1 MEDNSSSDDEVN
13 DSPASR
19 KLSGKKI
26 KLNDGTSQNSAKDAA
41 AEGSNNKEEVVDS
54 GISPDKS
61 ESTSSD
67 DLLSASG
74 PSNVVVNVGTS
85 DNMVRVMMQNLR
97 HHGRDRNY
105 RKRKTPDSD
114 ESSTDSDDFSSEIRI
129 VPDDNNDGDDMQ
141 HLLTIISQDTSSS
154 SSNSSGSSSG
164 SSNSSYS
171 NYSFESD
178 NVNFQP
184 MDSSDDDGLWAHTP
198 SINAAL
204 MENNEDL
211 LGNNTEGLFGPPPK
225 VLLKERPKHDYI
237 IVREVI
243 NREMG
248 LTFPCGKTAQSPMKF
263 EQKFYGSL
271 HAVYR
276 LEKLHNL
283 NKHHGCVNSINFH
296 PEGHLLASGS
306 DDMNVV
312 VWDWARN
319 RALQSIKT
327 GHRANVFQSKFLYLN
342 ARSQLNIVTCSRDGQ
357 VRLVQCAPSGGNS
370 GPGVARRRLATH
382 ARPAHKLHV
391 SAQAPHEVISAGED
405 GLVLL
410 ADVRSNT
417 PTKLVHVRRDGLT
430 VPLYS
435 VDVDCTGN
443 KLLVAGRDRY
453 MHVYDRRRPSAPA
466 ASYCPFHIAM
476 MNNKKRQQPL
486 NKHLTCAIYNHDGT
500 KILGSYNDEDIYLID
515 TKQDEYIEDSD
526 MSAEDAVGYRRRY
539 TGHRN
544 SATFKGVSFF
554 GPRSQYV
561 VSGSDC
567 SYLYI
572 WDTESEAIV
581 QWLYA
586 DINGVVNS
594 IEAHPRFPVLATS
607 GLDRDV
613 KIWVPI
619 KQADP
624 DYEGMEKVI
633 RENSV
638 TMRSPLFNDFLPAIY
653 SAWREDNPHALGRN
667 LDFDGNACTA
677 F

>member
-13 DSPASR
+13 ESTTSR
-19 KLSGKKI
+19 KMSGKKL
-26 KLNDGTSQNSAKDAA
+26 KLNDGSSQNSTKDAA
-41 AEGSNNKEEVVDS
+41 AEGSNKEEVVDS

-67 DLLSASG
+67 DLMSASG

-97 HHGRDRNY
+97 HPGRDRNY

-114 ESSTDSDDFSSEIRI
+114 ESSTDSDDFSSEMG
-129 VPDDNNDGDDMQ
+129 VAQYDNNADEDMQ
-141 HLLTIISQDTSSS
+141 HLLTIIHQDSSSS
-154 SSNSSGSSSG
+154 SSNNSSSTSG

-178 NVNFQP
+178 NLNFQP
-184 MDSSDDDGLWAHTP
+184 MDSSDDDGLWSHNTGL
-198 SINAAL
+198 NAVLQNEEMLA
-204 MENNEDL
+204 NNAD
-211 LGNNTEGLFGPPPK
+211 GLFGPLPQ
-225 VLLKERPKHDYI
+225 VLLKDKPKHDYM
-237 IVREVI
+237 IVKEVV

-248 LTFPCGKTAQSPMKF
+248 LNFPSGKTSQSPMKF

-276 LEKLHNL
+276 LEKLHSL
-283 NKHHGCVNSINFH
+283 NKHNGCVNSINFH

-306 DDMNVV
+306 DDTNVI

-319 RALQSIKT
+319 RALQTIKT
-327 GHRANVFQSKFLYLN
+327 GHRSNVFQSKFLYLN
-342 ARSQLNIVTCSRDGQ
+342 ARSQLNIVTCARDGQ
-357 VRLVQCAPSGGNS
+357 VNKYQREPYIHIIIVNS
-370 GPGVARRRLATH
+370 KIL
-382 ARPAHKLHV
+382 
-391 SAQAPHEVISAGED
+391 S
-405 GLVLL
+405 
-410 ADVRSNT
+410 
-417 PTKLVHVRRDGLT
+417 LVHVRHDGLT

-443 KLLVAGRDRY
+443 KLLVSGRDRY

-476 MNNKKRQQPL
+476 INNKKRQQPL

-500 KILGSYNDEDIYLID
+500 KILGTYNDEDIYLID
-515 TKQDEYIEDSD
+515 TKKDEYIEGSD

-572 WDTESEAIV
+572 WDADSEAIV
-581 QWLYA
+581 QWLQA
-586 DINGVVNS
+586 DDSGVVNS
-594 IEAHPRFPVLATS
+594 IEGHPRFPVLATS
-607 GLDRDV
+607 GLDKDV
-613 KIWVPI
+613 KIWVPTR
-619 KQADP
+619 QTDP
-624 DYEGMEKVI
+624 DYEGMEKVV

-638 TMRSPLFNDFLPAIY
+638 TVRSPLFNDFLPAIY

-667 LDFDGNACTA
+667 LDFDGNACSA

>member
-19 KLSGKKI
+19 KISGKKL
-26 KLNDGTSQNSAKDAA
+26 KLNDGSSQNSAKDAA

-61 ESTSSD
+61 ESTSSE

-97 HHGRDRNY
+97 HHSRDRNY

-114 ESSTDSDDFSSEIRI
+114 ESSMDSDDFASE
-129 VPDDNNDGDDMQ
+129 VGLPPEDNNGDGDEMQ
-141 HLLTIISQDTSSS
+141 HLLTIISQDSSSS
-154 SSNSSGSSSG
+154 SSNSSGSTSG

-184 MDSSDDDGLWAHTP
+184 MDSSDDDGLWSNSP

-204 MENNEDL
+204 MDNNEDL

-237 IVREVI
+237 IVR
-243 NREMG
+243 
-248 LTFPCGKTAQSPMKF
+248 
-263 EQKFYGSL
+263 
-271 HAVYR
+271 
-276 LEKLHNL
+276 
-283 NKHHGCVNSINFH
+283 
-296 PEGHLLASGS
+296 GHLLASGS

-319 RALQSIKT
+319 RALQTIKT
-327 GHRANVFQSKFLYLN
+327 GHRSNVFQSKFLYLN

-357 VRLVQCAPSGGNS
+357 VIWPWGVCGNSSFWKRGSNSGRRQQQQHPLHELASPGEIPRPHRRQTSSRSNSKYSLMSVVRLVQCAPSGGSS
-370 GPGVARRRLATH
+370 GAGVARRRLATH
-382 ARPAHKLHV
+382 ARSAHKLHV

-410 ADVRSNT
+410 ADVRTDT

-443 KLLVAGRDRY
+443 KVLVAGRDRY

-476 MNNKKRQQPL
+476 
-486 NKHLTCAIYNHDGT
+486 
-500 KILGSYNDEDIYLID
+500 
-515 TKQDEYIEDSD
+515 
-526 MSAEDAVGYRRRY
+526 
-539 TGHRN
+539 
-544 SATFKGVSFF
+544 
-554 GPRSQYV
+554 
-561 VSGSDC
+561 
-567 SYLYI
+567 
-572 WDTESEAIV
+572 
-581 QWLYA
+581 
-586 DINGVVNS
+586 VNS

-638 TMRSPLFNDFLPAIY
+638 TLRSPLFNDFLPAIY
-653 SAWREDNPHALGRN
+653 SAWREDNPQALGRN